1 MKKLMIIVALVALP
15 FLALAQVVPTPEDP
29 SAFAT
34 FVLQAIQ
41 AKQWAVVGIAATIGL
56 VFLLRKLGTKI
67 PGAVGVFFGTRRGG
81 ALLAVLGGLA
91 IAFATPIISGTPLG
105 FDVVTNAIIYGVGA
119 AGGWTV
125 VRRLVL
131 GDAVAVPAQEAT
143 PAPTAPAV

>member
-1 MKKLMIIVALVALP
+1 
-15 FLALAQVVPTPEDP
+15 
-29 SAFAT
+29 
-34 FVLQAIQ
+34 
-41 AKQWAVVGIAATIGL
+41 
-56 VFLLRKLGTKI
+56 
-67 PGAVGVFFGTRRGG
+67 VGVFFGTRRGG
-81 ALLAVLGGLA
+81 AVLAVLGGLA
-91 IAFATPIISGTPLG
+91 IAVATPIISGTPLG